1 MIQMKRQSKRMRR
14 VEFRHTG
21 AKFSNTVKEGDL
33 EESCQDDRRYPCSLD
48 ARGIKN
54 IRHNEEDR
62 KLEEGNDEVNI
73 GYQGSPYVCALSET
87 SMGISPRDV
96 ISWISCG
103 CADSLAEEDSNHGGK
118 NASK

>member
-1 MIQMKRQSKRMRR
+1 VLSSQTPLKKS
-14 VEFRHTG
+14 
-21 AKFSNTVKEGDL
+21 DL
-33 EESCQDDRRYPCSLD
+33 VESCNDDRRYSCLLD

-87 SMGISPRDV
+87 SMGISPRGV
-96 ISWISCG
+96 ISWISCVRAG
-103 CADSLAEEDSNHGGK
+103 SFAEEHSKHGGK
-118 NASK
+118 NATK